1 MRSLALTVAL
11 GLALVA
17 GLVAQQV
24 ASPVSGKW
32 DVNVTGQAKRSVD
45 LTVEG
50 TAVRGSLASGA
61 ETAEVTGEFRDGSL
75 SFWTTRREEYFTV
88 GLRDGV
94 WQGTYVDSRTQR
106 AYKTGVTLSRPP
118 TK

>member
-11 GLALVA
+11 GLALVT

-50 TAVRGSLASGA
+50 TTVRGSLISGA
-61 ETAEVTGEFRDGSL
+61 ETAAVTGQFRDGGL
-75 SFWTTRREEYFTV
+75 SFWTSGREEFFTV
-88 GLRDGV
+88 VLRDGV
-94 WQGTYVDSRTQR
+94 WQGTYVDSRTQH
-106 AYKTGVTLSRPP
+106 AYKAGLTLSRPP